1 MEVKDI
7 RGKIEFG
14 RQCET
19 VTVIFVKLKDFILL
33 KCHLLAQVLS
43 ARNIL
48 LPSWSLDRGVNLG
61 F

>member
-1 MEVKDI
+1 MVKDI
-7 RGKIEFG
+7 KGKIEFG

-43 ARNIL
+43 TRNVL